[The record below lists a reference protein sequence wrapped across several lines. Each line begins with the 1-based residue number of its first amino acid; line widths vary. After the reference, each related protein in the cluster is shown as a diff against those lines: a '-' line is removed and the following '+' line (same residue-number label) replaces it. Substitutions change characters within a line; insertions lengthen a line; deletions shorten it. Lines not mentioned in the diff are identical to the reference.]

1 MTTKN
6 SPLRVNEISRIARTT
21 LGSHHHGVGLWV
33 LIATLFLLSLLA
45 GIQSP
50 TQIRVFMAGE
60 IADSDVIAHRDLT
73 VEDPQAAQARRAQV
87 AMLQPTIFDLSVTE
101 IATLREQ
108 VFKLLRKLNTFD
120 VTTSTDTLRIELGEL
135 LGDPVNSDMIT
146 LWQQPDVQEYILATA
161 LPWLE
166 NRLREGVVSDARLA
180 LPSKNGIII
189 RDMDTT
195 TETLRPEVGDIL
207 DIQALLAA
215 FSQQLRAEQNLS
227 LQKRRAI
234 QSLFSPL
241 LMPTLTL
248 NREATLAR
256 GKAVAQTVEPVYYN
270 IQKGEIVVYQGER
283 ITKEKQLKLQSL
295 YQKKEGLV
303 HARLVAGTF
312 LLSLLLT
319 VGLFM
324 APSGRPGTPLR
335 RKDFYFISLLLLG
348 FGLTTKG
355 AYILTGKL
363 VQAQDIALAVY
374 FVPIAGASGLCALI
388 FAARRYCTVGLLLSL
403 FACAMLKGGLP
414 LFLFFFLSAM
424 LNTWLVIRA
433 QNRQD
438 VVMSIIPLFIG
449 MTIIALGSGW
459 LEGLRGGNGFLFL
472 LGGITINALFSIAIL
487 FAISPIIEMA
497 FGYTTRFRLMELMNL
512 EQPLLQDLMV
522 SIPGTYHHS
531 LVVSNMVEAGAK
543 AVGANSLLCK
553 VAALYHDIGKLA
565 YPEYYIENQFS
576 GPNRHDK
583 LAPAMSALILLSH
596 VKKGSELAAQHHLGD
611 EIGDVLRQHH
621 GTGLIRYFYNK
632 AKENGENPNMEDYCY
647 PGPRPQSREAAI
659 VMLADIVE
667 ASSRTLT
674 DPTPARIKT
683 HIDTIMKGIFS
694 DGQLDESELTFKDLH
709 KLSENFARILTGL
722 FHQRIVYPEMA
733 RKPGNEP
740 AVKPKPGEKTLPVAT
755 PAPPPVPGVPS
766 VPATPAGIPAAPSP
780 VGAQLSGVMAGT
792 PVEMDVLATLPSS
805 MPSPTP
811 KVLPVQ
817 PSLPAQPPL
826 PAQPSATEK
835 PAVITPSST
844 PSSTPQQAGQ
854 PKQTPS
860 ATSGKPGT
868 GQS

>member
-6 SPLRVNEISRIARTT
+6 SPLRVNEISKIARTT
-21 LGSHHHGVGLWV
+21 LGRHHHGIGLWT
-33 LIATLFLLSLLA
+33 LIVTLFLLSLLA

-108 VFKLLRKLNTFD
+108 VFSLLRKLNTFD
-120 VTTSTDTLRIELGEL
+120 VTTSTDALRIELGEQ

-146 LWQQPDVQEYILATA
+146 LWQQPDVQEYILSTA

-189 RDMDTT
+189 RDIDTT

-207 DIQALLAA
+207 DIPALLAA

-227 LQKRRAI
+227 LQERRAI

-312 LLSLLLT
+312 LLSLLLIT
-319 VGLFM
+319 GLFM

-335 RKDFYFISLLLLG
+335 RKDFYFISILLLG
-348 FGLTTKG
+348 FGLATKG
-355 AYILTGKL
+355 AYLLTGKL
-363 VQAQDIALAVY
+363 VQSQDIALAVY
-374 FVPIAGASGLCALI
+374 FFPIAGASGLCALI

-449 MTIIALGSGW
+449 MLIIALGSGW
-459 LEGLRGGNGFLFL
+459 LEGLHGANGFLYL
-472 LGGITINALFSIAIL
+472 LCGITINALFSIAIL
-487 FAISPIIEMA
+487 FAVSPIIEMA

-596 VKKGSELAAQHHLGD
+596 IKKGSELAAQHHLGD
-611 EIGDVLRQHH
+611 EIEDILRQHH

-632 AKENGENPNMEDYCY
+632 AKENGENPSIEDYCY

-659 VMLADIVE
+659 VMLADVVE

-683 HIDTIMKGIFS
+683 HIDTIMKGIFA

-740 AVKPKPGEKTLPVAT
+740 AAKPRPCEKTP
-755 PAPPPVPGVPS
+755 
-766 VPATPAGIPAAPSP
+766 PAGIPAASTPAGSPPAGTPSS
-780 VGAQLSGVMAGT
+780 VVMTSVMAGE
-792 PVEMDVLATLPSS
+792 PVEMDVLATLPMPPPAPKALPANPAQPPATGKPGSVV
-805 MPSPTP
+805 PSPTP
-811 KVLPVQ
+811 
-817 PSLPAQPPL
+817 
-826 PAQPSATEK
+826 
-835 PAVITPSST
+835 
-844 PSSTPQQAGQ
+844 QQ
-854 PKQTPS
+854 
-860 ATSGKPGT
+860 T
-868 GQS
+868 GQSKQTGSLSVPDRPGTAQS

>member
-1 MTTKN
+1 
-6 SPLRVNEISRIARTT
+6 
-21 LGSHHHGVGLWV
+21 
-33 LIATLFLLSLLA
+33 
-45 GIQSP
+45 Q
-50 TQIRVFMAGE
+50 
-60 IADSDVIAHRDLT
+60 
-73 VEDPQAAQARRAQV
+73 
-87 AMLQPTIFDLSVTE
+87 QPT
-101 IATLREQ
+101 
-108 VFKLLRKLNTFD
+108 
-120 VTTSTDTLRIELGEL
+120 
-135 LGDPVNSDMIT
+135 
-146 LWQQPDVQEYILATA
+146 VQEYILGTA

-166 NRLREGVVSDARLA
+166 TRLREGVVSDARLA

-189 RDMDTT
+189 RDMDTK
-195 TETLRPEVGDIL
+195 TETLRPEVS
-207 DIQALLAA
+207 DIQDIPALLAA
-215 FSQQLRAEQNLS
+215 FSQQLRAERTLT
-227 LQKRRAI
+227 LHERRAI

-248 NREATLAR
+248 NREATLSR

-295 YQKKEGLV
+295 YQKREGLI
-303 HARLVAGTF
+303 HARVVAGTF
-312 LLSLLLT
+312 LMSLLLML
-319 VGLFM
+319 GLFM

-335 RKDFYFISLLLLG
+335 RKDFYFISFLLLS
-348 FGLTTKG
+348 FGVAAKG

-363 VQAQDIALAVY
+363 VQPQDINLAVY
-374 FVPIAGASGLCALI
+374 FFPVAGASGLCALI

-403 FACAMLKGGLP
+403 FACTMLKGGLP

-438 VVMSIIPLFIG
+438 VVMSIIPLIIG
-449 MTIIALGSGW
+449 LVTIALGSGW
-459 LEGLRGGNGFLFL
+459 LEGLRGGNGFFFL
-472 LGGITINALFSIAIL
+472 VGSIVINGLISVTIL
-487 FAISPIIEMA
+487 FAVSPIIEMA

-611 EIGDVLRQHH
+611 EINDILRQHH
-621 GTGLIRYFYNK
+621 GTGLIRYFYSK
-632 AKENGENPNMEDYCY
+632 AKENGENPSMEDYCY

-659 VMLADIVE
+659 VMLADVVE

-674 DPTPARIKT
+674 EPTPARIKT
-683 HIDTIMKGIFS
+683 HIDTMMKGIFA

-722 FHQRIVYPEMA
+722 FHQRIVYPELT
-733 RKPGNEP
+733 RKNESDNKP
-740 AVKPKPGEKTLPVAT
+740 AVKRPQKPSHTRSARSRNASQHRKCLGNTARNRGRKWDTAT
-755 PAPPPVPGVPS
+755 F
-766 VPATPAGIPAAPSP
+766 
-780 VGAQLSGVMAGT
+780 
-792 PVEMDVLATLPSS
+792 
-805 MPSPTP
+805 
-811 KVLPVQ
+811 
-817 PSLPAQPPL
+817 
-826 PAQPSATEK
+826 SAH
-835 PAVITPSST
+835 
-844 PSSTPQQAGQ
+844 
-854 PKQTPS
+854 
-860 ATSGKPGT
+860 
-868 GQS
+868 